1 LIPTLPAIRGFAVG
15 DSVMLGAAP
24 EMQRVMPGLT
34 VDAKV
39 SRQMAAAIE
48 TVRQRRKTSPADR
61 FVIVHVGDNGFVRPG
76 QFDELM
82 QLLKDVPRVIVFN
95 LKEPRRWEE
104 ANNLI
109 IADTVRRFPNAV
121 LIDWRSASSSHPEY
135 FGKDGIHIGLL
146 GARAYTLLI
155 VEHLRPWL
163 SAGTTANRAANNLK
177 D

>member
-1 LIPTLPAIRGFAVG
+1 
-15 DSVMLGAAP
+15 MLGAAR

-39 SRQMAAAIE
+39 SRHMGAAIDIL
-48 TVRQRRKTSPADR
+48 RQRRKTSPSDQ
-61 FVIVHVGDNGFVRPG
+61 FVIIHIGDNGFIKPS
-76 QFDELM
+76 QFEELM
-82 QLLKDVPRVIVFN
+82 QLVKDVPRVIVFN

-109 IADTVRRFPNAV
+109 IADTVRRYPNGV
-121 LIDWRSASSSHPEY
+121 LIDWRSIGLAHPEY
-135 FGKDGIHIGLL
+135 FAKDGIHIGTS

-155 VEHLRPWL
+155 VEQLKPWL
-163 SAGTTANRAANNLK
+163 KINLVSGNPVGRSA

>member
-1 LIPTLPAIRGFAVG
+1 MG
-15 DSVMLGAAP
+15 DSVMLGAVR

-39 SRQMAAAIE
+39 SRHMSAAIE
-48 TVRQRRKTSPADR
+48 VVRQRRKTSPADQ
-61 FVIVHVGDNGFVRPG
+61 FVIIHIGDNGFIKPG

-82 QLLKDVPRVIVFN
+82 QLVKDVPRVIVFN

-104 ANNLI
+104 PNNLI
-109 IADTVRRFPNAV
+109 IADTVRRYPNAV
-121 LIDWRSASSSHPEY
+121 LVDWRSVGLDHPEY
-135 FGKDGIHIGLL
+135 FGKDGIHIGAA

-155 VEHLRPWL
+155 VQQLQSLL
-163 SAGTTANRAANNLK
+163 SANRAGDKQTGDLN

>member
-1 LIPTLPAIRGFAVG
+1 
-15 DSVMLGAAP
+15 MLGAAR
-24 EMQRVMPGLT
+24 EMQRVLPGLT

-39 SRQMAAAIE
+39 SRHMAAAIE
-48 TVRQRRKTSPADR
+48 VLRQRRKAGLLGE
-61 FVIVHVGDNGFVRPG
+61 FVIVHIGDNGFVKPS

-82 QLLKDVPRVIVFN
+82 QLLVDVPRVVVFN

-109 IADTVRRFPNAV
+109 IADTVRRYPNAV
-121 LIDWRSASSSHPEY
+121 LVDWRSSGLAHPEY
-135 FGKDGIHIGLL
+135 FGKDGIHIGTA

-155 VEHLRPWL
+155 VEQLRSL
-163 SAGTTANRAANNLK
+163 FTALTERSARGGDLK

>member
-15 DSVMLGAAP
+15 DSVMLGAAR
-24 EMQRVMPGLT
+24 EMQRVLPGLT
-34 VDAKV
+34 IDAKV
-39 SRQMAAAIE
+39 SRHMAAAIE
-48 TVRQRRKTSPADR
+48 VVRQRRKTSPADQ
-61 FVIVHVGDNGFVRPG
+61 FVIVHVGDNGFVKPS
-76 QFDELM
+76 QFDDLM
-82 QLLKDVPRVIVFN
+82 QLLKDVPRVVVFN

-121 LIDWRSASSSHPEY
+121 LVDWRSVGLAHPEY
-135 FGKDGIHIGLL
+135 FGRDGIHIGAA

-155 VEHLRPWL
+155 VEHLKPWL
-163 SAGTTANRAANNLK
+163 TTDTFPARPAGNLK